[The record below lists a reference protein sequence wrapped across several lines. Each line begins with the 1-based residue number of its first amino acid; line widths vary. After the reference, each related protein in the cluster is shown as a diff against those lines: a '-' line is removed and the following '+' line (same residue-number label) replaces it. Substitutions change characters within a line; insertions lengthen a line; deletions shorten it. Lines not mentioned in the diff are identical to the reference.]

1 MSAGALSEG
10 LPDLWSWIE
19 WRAARSPDRPLAF
32 DEHDRRLD
40 FGAFRRQ
47 AERVAAGLVAAGL
60 VPGTRVAWILPTRL
74 ESLVLAGALAR
85 LGCEQVPL
93 MPTLGRRELG
103 FVLSEARPDQVIIGP
118 IDRGTDHATLV
129 RAYFESE
136 VESEFESE
144 AEHRNALDEP
154 QGEPRARLLELG
166 SVLPEAAI
174 SGLAKPV
181 PSAGDPLRWIF
192 YTSGTTS
199 NPKGV
204 LHTDGTLLGGAVGLE
219 APHRF
224 DADDCVSLLFPF
236 AHIGG
241 PTLLFS
247 ALRVGHALI
256 LVERFDPSVVVETL
270 SRHGVTL
277 AGSGPAFWQIFIE
290 AQRAKPD
297 RILFPRLR
305 ALIGGGASK
314 PAHLHAE
321 AREVFGVPIL
331 SGYGSTECP
340 GLAYNHLGDAEEVL
354 KTDGRAVEGV
364 EIRIVRSAGQDAAS
378 GAPEAVAGG
387 EPPSREVLAVVGD
400 EGEIRVRGP
409 MLCRGYLGEL
419 EFPLDEEGFFRTGDL
434 GRLDSGGQLIVTG
447 RIKDIIIRKGENIS
461 AKEIEDLLGA
471 HPGIAE
477 VAVVGLPDAER
488 GELCCAIVVPRP
500 GGESLALR
508 DITAYCAEAG
518 LMKFKY
524 PEQLELVDT
533 LPRNSTGKILKADL
547 RKQFSEG
554 KSTWTTATITRTT
567 T

>member
-1 MSAGALSEG
+1 MSGRAPSDRLR
-10 LPDLWSWIE
+10 DLWSWIL

-32 DEHDRRLD
+32 DEHDGRLD
-40 FGAFRRQ
+40 FGTFRRR

-60 VPGTRVAWILPTRL
+60 RPGTRVAWILPTRL
-74 ESLVLAGALAR
+74 ESLVLTGALAR

-103 FVLSEARPDQVIIGP
+103 FVLSEARPDQVIVGP
-118 IDRGTDHATLV
+118 PNGETDHASLV
-129 RAYFESE
+129 RAH
-136 VESEFESE
+136 FESE
-144 AEHRNALDEP
+144 AEHGAARDEP
-154 QGEPRARLLELG
+154 SGEIRDGVIELG
-166 SVLPEAAI
+166 SGLPEAAI
-174 SGLAKPV
+174 SRLAEFV

-204 LHTDGTLLGGAVGLE
+204 LHTDQTLLGGAVGLE
-219 APHRF
+219 VPHGFRS
-224 DADDCVSLLFPF
+224 ADRVSLLFPF

-277 AGSGPAFWQIFIE
+277 AGSGPAFWQVFIE
-290 AQRAKPD
+290 AQRANAE
-297 RILFPRLR
+297 RVLFPRLR
-305 ALIGGGASK
+305 ALIGGGAAK

-321 AREVFGVPIL
+321 AREVLGVPII

-340 GLAYNHLGDAEEVL
+340 GLAYNHLGDPEEVL

-364 EIRIVRSAGQDAAS
+364 EIRIVRTAG
-378 GAPEAVAGG
+378 PEAANGIEEGARAG
-387 EPPSREVLAVVGD
+387 EPRSREARAGVGQ

-409 MLCRGYLGEL
+409 MLCRGYLGDV
-419 EFPLDEEGFFRTGDL
+419 EFPLDDEGFFCTGDL
-434 GRLDSGGQLIVTG
+434 GRLDSAGRLVVSG

-461 AKEIEDLLGA
+461 AKEIEDVLGA
-471 HPGIAE
+471 HPEIAE
-477 VAVVGLPDAER
+477 VAVVGLPDPER
-488 GELCCAIVVPRP
+488 GERCCAIVVLRP
-500 GGESLALR
+500 GLESLSLR
-508 DITAYCAEAG
+508 DVTTYCDEAG
-518 LMKFKY
+518 LMKFKH
-524 PEQLELVDT
+524 PEQLEQLDA

-547 RKQFSEG
+547 RKRFSEG
-554 KSTWTTATITRTT
+554 KSTWTTATTTRTT